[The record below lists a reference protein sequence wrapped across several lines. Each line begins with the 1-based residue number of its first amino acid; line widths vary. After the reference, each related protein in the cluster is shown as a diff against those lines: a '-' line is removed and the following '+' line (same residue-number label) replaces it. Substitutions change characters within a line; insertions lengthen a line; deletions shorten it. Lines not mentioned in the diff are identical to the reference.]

1 MKRRRTNKDPK
12 GTDLPTTRNTAG
24 PGTSQILLVGNY
36 DLRRKK
42 SQSGYHRL
50 LKTMLVF
57 LLIAAVI
64 IFVQRLDLKL
74 WSSSSVQ
81 VSKQKVLDPWPTPI
95 IHIVN
100 TRFMQHQGNLTTL
113 ATARLY
119 LFKTVCL
126 PSMLKQKNQDFL
138 WIIKVDPAL
147 DVDIRNKLVDIIHKG
162 AKLHSTATATAT
174 ATATSTDLRNG
185 NGGTSNGNSTSII
198 ERIFVIGSNVN
209 YLTGHEEGAW
219 RGGIES
225 REVLSHDII
234 PNLRSRTHLVSEI
247 YTGTVELLY
256 RAKESEPHRI
266 VLETRLDADDGLN
279 EHFVEYVQ
287 KDAMRVFG
295 SSSTLHNAMVDTA
308 SEASTAT
315 DAALEYNWFYW
326 CVESHIKW
334 YLNAEGEYGKLDG
347 ERRTDFCITPGLTIG
362 FSIGTDVKDIPK
374 YGHHEL
380 YKKLGN
386 SCKNIKDDT
395 STTNTTPCIG
405 FIKEI
410 IAAVRFRT
418 ETSAGMA
425 DVQAR
430 REDHAQ
436 LWELLQQHFGVDTAN
451 AIESKLYFQENRK
464 EIAKEN
470 LEGQCRGDHSC
481 KDSSKFQ
488 LKEIIQAS

>member
-1 MKRRRTNKDPK
+1 MKRSCTNNPK
-12 GTDLPTTRNTAG
+12 VTDLPTTRNAAG
-24 PGTSQILLVGNY
+24 PGTSQELGKNY

-42 SQSGYHRL
+42 SPSGYHRL
-50 LKTMLVF
+50 LRTTLVF
-57 LLIAAVI
+57 LFITAVI
-64 IFVQRLDLKL
+64 IIFKRLVDLKL
-74 WSSSSVQ
+74 WNSSSVR
-81 VSKQKVLDPWPTPI
+81 VSNKQKELDPWPTPI

-113 ATARLY
+113 ATARLH

-126 PSMLKQKNQDFL
+126 PSMLKQKKQDFL
-138 WIIKVDPAL
+138 WIIKVDPTL
-147 DVDIRNKLVDIIHKG
+147 DVDIRNKLVEIIHEG
-162 AKLHSTATATAT
+162 AKLHSTLTATAT
-174 ATATSTDLRNG
+174 DIQNG

-198 ERIFVIGSNVN
+198 ERIFVIGSSVN

-225 REVLSHDII
+225 REVLSHDIV
-234 PNLRSRTHLVSEI
+234 PNLRSRTHLVREI

-287 KDAMRVFG
+287 KDAMRVFK
-295 SSSTLHNAMVDTA
+295 SPSTLHNAMVDTA
-308 SEASTAT
+308 TEASTT
-315 DAALEYNWFYW
+315 TGAALQYNWFYW

-334 YLNAEGEYGKLDG
+334 YLNAEGEYGKLDE

-362 FSIGTDVKDIPK
+362 FNIGTDVKNIPK

-386 SCKNIKDDT
+386 SCKNMKDDA
-395 STTNTTPCIG
+395 STTDTTPCIG
-405 FIKEI
+405 FIKEF

-436 LWELLQQHFGVDTAN
+436 LCELLQQHFGVNTAN

-464 EIAKEN
+464 GIAKEN

-488 LKEIIQAS
+488 LKGIVLAS